1 MEGGGEGFGLCI
13 KGSEGHIMLPQ
24 YTVVFIRVGY
34 FVLLNYSYKSWSIIK
49 SRDSSEICSS

>member
-24 YTVVFIRVGY
+24 YTVVLIRVGY
-34 FVLLNYSYKSWSIIK
+34 FVLLHYSYKFWSIIK
-49 SRDSSEICSS
+49 TRDIFENCWS